1 MLKKDLSE
9 ESIGGGPSICVNSI
23 PAHTIPDAD
32 SLFLGGQSYPLSCW
46 QRIFARICGC
56 LLPEDDCSPMLKKP
70 VGAARKHNTQL
81 AKHRKAQRGRPTLD
95 QIKITA
101 LMQPTTIEED
111 DAGGSDEG
119 GNSDDEIGNRQVSK
133 CVAASDN
140 SL

>member
-1 MLKKDLSE
+1 MKLLVTCSVLFVPLHPRGDLK
-9 ESIGGGPSICVNSI
+9 P
-23 PAHTIPDAD
+23 H
-32 SLFLGGQSYPLSCW
+32 
-46 QRIFARICGC
+46 ICGC